1 MSENTK
7 LKEMLINYASSHQ
20 HKINVLFHLIGI
32 PTIMLGI
39 CIPLS
44 WLNYEVFGQSF
55 TAAHAA
61 IFGLFLFYMTLDIAF
76 SIVFLILGL
85 LINQYAIN
93 LSLQSSAGTIA
104 AIAFFGGYT
113 LQFIGHAIEK
123 SMPVLVKHPI
133 QANIAAPFFVIVE
146 IFGILKLRQDL
157 FEEINLLVQHHREK
171 ES

>member
-1 MSENTK
+1 
-7 LKEMLINYASSHQ
+7 
-20 HKINVLFHLIGI
+20 
-32 PTIMLGI
+32 
-39 CIPLS
+39 
-44 WLNYEVFGQSF
+44 
-55 TAAHAA
+55 
-61 IFGLFLFYMTLDIAF
+61 MTLDIAF